1 MDVKTKLTV
10 VILSLYIHKTISCT
24 PNMNTTFY
32 VNSISVK
39 LGENQGRRLQQ
50 SLSWKLAEVTF
61 IVTVWLTVASELKQS
76 VLGFGWLGHIDG
88 RALPNVI
95 TWSADHVFLHFVISV
110 SPV

>member
-39 LGENQGRRLQQ
+39 LGGKPRKETAAEP
-50 SLSWKLAEVTF
+50 KLEASRGHVHRDS
-61 IVTVWLTVASELKQS
+61 VADCGE
-76 VLGFGWLGHIDG
+76 
-88 RALPNVI
+88 
-95 TWSADHVFLHFVISV
+95 
-110 SPV
+110 